1 MSDTPLKPEIQNL
14 IEKGF
19 NALTKADFK
28 TAGLCCQEILDQEPD
43 LAEGHFLVGL
53 VGLAAEDRATAF
65 KALQSVVQLDPDHAP
80 AWAYLAKLYM
90 SEGQV
95 NRADLALRETRRI
108 KSDDPQ
114 VLDLVGTTLTQMGE
128 YDLAKVFFTRAN
140 QLRPNYP
147 PFMMNLANNLVY
159 HGDKENSENIFRAV
173 LQIQPDGAQVHWSLA
188 TAKKAKDRQHIK
200 KMEKLCE
207 KFRNNPRAL
216 AFLYYAIG
224 KESEDL
230 EQWDRAIKAFNRG
243 AAARRET
250 IEYDEQAEI
259 AFFDYLQEHYTS
271 EWLADGDQGVDDR
284 SPIYVLGQPRTG
296 TTLIERIITS
306 HSMVNSAGELQQFGL
321 ALRRLGGYSSPIRF
335 SVDLFDRA
343 RQLNYEQVAQMYLKT
358 SSRMRGDSPRFVDK
372 LPQNYLM
379 IPMILKAFP
388 NAKVVHLNRNP
399 MDACFASYK
408 QLFADAYL
416 HSYNQQEMA
425 RHHIRYRNLMQNW
438 REQFPGRF
446 FDISYEQTTHD
457 LETNARALIDYLELP
472 WEDACLEFHKQKTAV
487 STASAVQVREPVH
500 TRSINRWKRYE
511 RQLQPMYQELING
524 GISEQQI

>member
-173 LQIQPDGAQVHWSLA
+173 LQI
-188 TAKKAKDRQHIK
+188 
-200 KMEKLCE
+200 
-207 KFRNNPRAL
+207 
-216 AFLYYAIG
+216 
-224 KESEDL
+224 
-230 EQWDRAIKAFNRG
+230 
-243 AAARRET
+243 
-250 IEYDEQAEI
+250 
-259 AFFDYLQEHYTS
+259 
-271 EWLADGDQGVDDR
+271 
-284 SPIYVLGQPRTG
+284 
-296 TTLIERIITS
+296 
-306 HSMVNSAGELQQFGL
+306 
-321 ALRRLGGYSSPIRF
+321 
-335 SVDLFDRA
+335 
-343 RQLNYEQVAQMYLKT
+343 
-358 SSRMRGDSPRFVDK
+358 
-372 LPQNYLM
+372 
-379 IPMILKAFP
+379 
-388 NAKVVHLNRNP
+388 
-399 MDACFASYK
+399 
-408 QLFADAYL
+408 
-416 HSYNQQEMA
+416 
-425 RHHIRYRNLMQNW
+425 
-438 REQFPGRF
+438 
-446 FDISYEQTTHD
+446 
-457 LETNARALIDYLELP
+457 
-472 WEDACLEFHKQKTAV
+472 
-487 STASAVQVREPVH
+487 
-500 TRSINRWKRYE
+500 
-511 RQLQPMYQELING
+511 
-524 GISEQQI
+524 

>member
-1 MSDTPLKPEIQNL
+1 
-14 IEKGF
+14 
-19 NALTKADFK
+19 
-28 TAGLCCQEILDQEPD
+28 
-43 LAEGHFLVGL
+43 
-53 VGLAAEDRATAF
+53 
-65 KALQSVVQLDPDHAP
+65 
-80 AWAYLAKLYM
+80 M

-230 EQWDRAIKAFNRG
+230 EHWDRAIKAFNRG

-284 SPIYVLGQPRTG
+284 SPIFVLGQPRTG
-296 TTLIERIITS
+296 TTLIERIITLS
-306 HSMVNSAGELQQFGL
+306 L
-321 ALRRLGGYSSPIRF
+321 I
-335 SVDLFDRA
+335 
-343 RQLNYEQVAQMYLKT
+343 
-358 SSRMRGDSPRFVDK
+358 
-372 LPQNYLM
+372 
-379 IPMILKAFP
+379 
-388 NAKVVHLNRNP
+388 
-399 MDACFASYK
+399 
-408 QLFADAYL
+408 
-416 HSYNQQEMA
+416 
-425 RHHIRYRNLMQNW
+425 HI
-438 REQFPGRF
+438 
-446 FDISYEQTTHD
+446 
-457 LETNARALIDYLELP
+457 
-472 WEDACLEFHKQKTAV
+472 
-487 STASAVQVREPVH
+487 
-500 TRSINRWKRYE
+500 
-511 RQLQPMYQELING
+511 
-524 GISEQQI
+524 